1 MKLIT
6 QTQMDNLNRLLGV
19 LESMKDVP
27 KQQLDS
33 WFQPCGTHGC
43 VAAEYF
49 LKTQGLDK
57 VEVSQYN
64 VGPTYYYKPEL
75 SDLEDSFEELINYPE
90 REFGHTLELTFED
103 DGEWHYAH
111 VFGTSLEGTI
121 PQRIKAVKHLITNSE
136 VVE

>member
-6 QTQMDNLNRLLGV
+6 QTQMANLNTLLGV

-27 KQQLDS
+27 EEQLNS

-43 VAAEYF
+43 VAGEYF
-49 LKTQGLDK
+49 LKIPGMDK
-57 VEVSQYN
+57 VEVTDGGAIALTSNQFYL
-64 VGPTYYYKPEL
+64 VSY
-75 SDLEDSFEELINYPE
+75 FEELINYPE

-103 DGEWHYAH
+103 DGEWHH
-111 VFGTSLEGTI
+111 VNVFGTSYEGTI
-121 PQRIKAVKHLITNSE
+121 PQRIKAVKHLIANSK